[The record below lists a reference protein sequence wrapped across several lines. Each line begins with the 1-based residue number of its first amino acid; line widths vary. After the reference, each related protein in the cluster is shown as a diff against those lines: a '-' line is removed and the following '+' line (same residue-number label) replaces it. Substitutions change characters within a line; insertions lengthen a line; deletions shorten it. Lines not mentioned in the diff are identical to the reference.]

1 MNKKDL
7 IGKTFN
13 LDLGALAPVSV
24 TVREVKTNDVVVEYN
39 NSTHGRTREI
49 SLKAFE
55 HFAAIKINKSE

>member
-1 MNKKDL
+1 MNKKEL

-24 TVREVKTNDVVVEYN
+24 TVREVKTNNVVVEYN
-39 NSTHGRTREI
+39 NVIHGRTREI

-55 HFAAIKINKSE
+55 HFAAIKINENE